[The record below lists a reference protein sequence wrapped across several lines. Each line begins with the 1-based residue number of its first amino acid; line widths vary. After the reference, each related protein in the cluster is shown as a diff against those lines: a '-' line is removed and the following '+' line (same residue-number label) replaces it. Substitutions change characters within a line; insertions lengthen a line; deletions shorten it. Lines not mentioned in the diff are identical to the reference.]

1 MQNYVTQSFSA
12 LPDASVAK
20 KVSQQVKC
28 MPCYLHNSFNNE
40 LFGVEAGLGPGS

>member
-20 KVSQQVKC
+20 KVSQQVKG
-28 MPCYLHNSFNNE
+28 MSCYLHNSFNNE